1 MTDVPDD
8 GDDFSAAEASA
19 IHAALKELS
28 TEHREVL
35 ALRFLEE
42 MSYSDIADV
51 TGLPVGTVRSRLH
64 FAKKALR
71 IILETEMQND
81 GEQLGS

>member
-19 IHAALKELS
+19 IHAALEKLS
-28 TEHREVL
+28 AEYREVL
-35 ALRFLEE
+35 VLRYLEE
-42 MSYSDIADV
+42 MSYSDIAHV
-51 TGLPVGTVRSRLH
+51 TGLLIGTVRSRLH

-71 IILETEMQND
+71 IILETEMEND
-81 GEQLGS
+81 RKQLGS